1 MASRGESSFFEES
14 SRLRLHSLV
23 VMYERVHN
31 QLGEKGEG

>member
-1 MASRGESSFFEES
+1 MANRGESSFFEES

-23 VMYERVHN
+23 MYERVHN